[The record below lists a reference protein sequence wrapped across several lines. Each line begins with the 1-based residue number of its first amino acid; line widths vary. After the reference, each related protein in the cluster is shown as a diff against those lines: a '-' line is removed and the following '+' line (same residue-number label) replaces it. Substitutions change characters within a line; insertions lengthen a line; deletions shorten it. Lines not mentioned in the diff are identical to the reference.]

1 MISKNNLKY
10 IKSLQ
15 LKKIR
20 KQEHKFLVEG
30 GKSVLELMDSNFSI
44 AQILVTSDFLSNNKD
59 KFEKS
64 SAEITICTEAELADM
79 GSLSSNHNA
88 IAIASCKENLEL
100 LPEANEYLLIL
111 DGINDPGNLGTIIRI
126 ADWYGI
132 NKIIASSHTA
142 ELYNPKVIAASMGS
156 FTRVSVFYTD
166 LVPYLSHH
174 KTYVYAARLEGQ
186 PIYQTNFSLKGGM
199 ILMGS
204 EAHGIAADLYPMV
217 DEFVFIPRIGGAESL
232 NVGVATAIF
241 CDNMRRGTF
250 Q

>member
-20 KQEHKFLVEG
+20 KQENKFLVEG
-30 GKSVLELMDSNFSI
+30 GKSVLELVNSTFI
-44 AQILVTSDFLSNNKD
+44 VHQLLVTEDYWSKNQLILQNSNS
-59 KFEKS
+59 EVV
-64 SAEITICTEAELADM
+64 ICTEVELSEM
-79 GSLSSNHNA
+79 GSLATNNSA
-88 IAIASCKENLEL
+88 VAVAACKENSVLI
-100 LPEANEYLLIL
+100 PEINDYILIL

-142 ELYNPKVIAASMGS
+142 ELYNPKVISASMGS

-166 LVPYLSHH
+166 LLSYLSKH
-174 KTYVYAARLEGQ
+174 KTYLYAARLEGQ
-186 PIYQTNFSLKGGM
+186 PIYQTNFSTAGGM

-204 EAHGIAADLYPMV
+204 EAHGIATDLYPLV
-217 DEFVFIPRIGGAESL
+217 NEFIFIPRVGGAESL

-241 CDNMRRGTF
+241 CDNMRRGSF
-250 Q
+250 K